1 MSKDHVAP
9 FSGCSGLC
17 PGSHTRE
24 AKPHCRRQGEKA
36 WEVQALNPRGDK
48 HSCHRFTAGKPSM
61 PHLRKQRET
70 ARLMCPSSRSERA
83 RERERDKKGDR
94 QWDMVREGASTQR
107 DRQPRIVRQ
116 TVCHRD
122 RDRGRAKGQHRH
134 TEQQIDGSNSE
145 PPSKRTQ
152 RSSEKTL
159 YAKTRTVIPNT
170 KP

>member
-70 ARLMCPSSRSERA
+70 TRLMCPSSRSER
-83 RERERDKKGDR
+83 ERERQKR
-94 QWDMVREGASTQR
+94 
-107 DRQPRIVRQ
+107 RQ
-116 TVCHRD
+116 TVGHGS
-122 RDRGRAKGQHRH
+122 RGSQHTARQTAKDCSTDSLSQRQRQR
-134 TEQQIDGSNSE
+134 E
-145 PPSKRTQ
+145 SKRTAPPH
-152 RSSEKTL
+152 RATDRWVKL
-159 YAKTRTVIPNT
+159 
-170 KP
+170 